1 MFKIL
6 RFNRVARVH
15 IAVWFLYTFY
25 FASLITYYESD
36 ISVPRFFAVLSF
48 YRLGDII
55 FFYINSL
62 YILPKFLNTKKVPLL
77 VISFVLL
84 LSLYLAYRYLFDYYI
99 FPKIGLQ
106 ARLPLN
112 ESIAIGISQG
122 GNFIIFSLG
131 YYFSQKII
139 QQQKE
144 IAQRDIAIAQKDT
157 EIANEKAIVA
167 EQQVV
172 LIKKEKELA
181 EEREKNAILAKEKA
195 QAEMAFLRAQIN
207 PHFLYNTLNLIHSKI
222 ITSTKEIA
230 SGVIV
235 DFSEMMQYATGAK
248 MQEDTVDLGG
258 ELKFLKL
265 YLKLFKARN
274 QQSAQIDFEE
284 EGYFSSHRIVPMVI
298 ITMVENALKHGLI
311 DDPKNPVIIR
321 ASMIDDFFVFMVRNP
336 KNPYP
341 DDLSGKGNTG
351 VGIPNIIKRLNAVY
365 KKGGFTLESED
376 LKDDYI
382 VTFTINYKIT

>member
-157 EIANEKAIVA
+157 QIANEKAIVA

-181 EEREKNAILAKEKA
+181 EE
-195 QAEMAFLRAQIN
+195 
-207 PHFLYNTLNLIHSKI
+207 
-222 ITSTKEIA
+222 
-230 SGVIV
+230 
-235 DFSEMMQYATGAK
+235 
-248 MQEDTVDLGG
+248 
-258 ELKFLKL
+258 
-265 YLKLFKARN
+265 
-274 QQSAQIDFEE
+274 
-284 EGYFSSHRIVPMVI
+284 
-298 ITMVENALKHGLI
+298 
-311 DDPKNPVIIR
+311 
-321 ASMIDDFFVFMVRNP
+321 
-336 KNPYP
+336 
-341 DDLSGKGNTG
+341 
-351 VGIPNIIKRLNAVY
+351 
-365 KKGGFTLESED
+365 
-376 LKDDYI
+376 
-382 VTFTINYKIT
+382 